1 MIDIVIVAA
10 GKGSRMEPYT
20 FEKPK
25 CLVPIRGK
33 PLIEHQLDMLKGF
46 AENIN
51 DIIIVTGHK
60 DRELRNYFRKT
71 YHGKV
76 HYVYNDIYDK
86 TECGYSM
93 MLGITES
100 KNDVLCIVGD
110 VLFTK
115 DNIMKLMYNRKSCL
129 LVRPPKPTKT
139 GQKVIMRCNKIT
151 DIGLGG
157 IHSYDAEAVGPYKLT
172 KLHIKKLI
180 HEYQRL
186 DEDGQRNVHCYSM
199 LGLLCKRY
207 AIDGIWIND
216 DEWLEVDTLEDWK
229 FANLLFDNLLKKS
242 KEL

>member
-93 MLGITES
+93 MMGIKES
-100 KNDVLCIVGD
+100 NNDVLCIVGD

-115 DNIMKLMYNRKSCL
+115 DNIMKLIHGKSGL

-139 GQKVIMRCNKIT
+139 GQKVKLIGNKIH

-157 IHSYDAEAVGPYKLT
+157 VKPYDAEAVGPFKLEKMHVKELIREFD
-172 KLHIKKLI
+172 KLKE
-180 HEYQRL
+180 EYQRA
-186 DEDGQRNVHCYSM
+186 VHCYSM
-199 LGLLCKRY
+199 LGLMCKHY
-207 AIDGIWIND
+207 PIDAVWIND
-216 DEWLEVDTLEDWK
+216 NEWLEVDTLEDWK
-229 FANLLFDNLLKKS
+229 LANLLFDNLLKIS
-242 KEL
+242 KGI